1 MNLRNVMLATILGG
15 FLAAAVPAA
24 AGPFIDWDP
33 MFVYGPGASTTL
45 ATPGAEL
52 KGVGLVSNFA
62 APLQDL
68 DPNDP
73 TTEYTFVIFGLIA
86 DPTVVS
92 GVPATQFYT
101 TNYTGGRF
109 ELYAGSPRNSS
120 FAPNPEN
127 AIVPSTFKDGT
138 LLLGGNF
145 TSFYTQ
151 TNNFTAFKTGNME
164 GSILW
169 DSGTLLSRMN
179 GGNNQPCPGLF
190 TGGLTWNPAVL
201 VQGYVFRHE
210 GKIDMNC
217 PTPSAPST
225 WGKVKAQYRD

>member
-1 MNLRNVMLATILGG
+1 MNFRYGLMGLILSG
-15 FLAAAVPAA
+15 LVLAVPAA

-33 MFVYGPGASTTL
+33 MYLYGAGASTTL
-45 ATPGAEL
+45 ALPGAEM
-52 KGVGLVSNFA
+52 KGVGLVSYFD
-62 APLQDL
+62 APLADL
-68 DPNDP
+68 NPNDP
-73 TTEYTFVIFGLIA
+73 STEYTFIVKGLIA
-86 DPTVVS
+86 NPTVVS
-92 GVPATQFYT
+92 GIPSTQFYT

-127 AIVPSTFKDGT
+127 AIVPSTFQDGT

-164 GSILW
+164 GAILW
-169 DSGTLLSRMN
+169 DSGSLLSRMN
-179 GGNNQPCPGLF
+179 GGNGEPCPGLF
-190 TGGLTWNPAVL
+190 TGALTWNPTVL
-201 VQGYVFRHE
+201 ITGYVFRHE

-217 PTPSAPST
+217 PTPSNPST